1 MTRSLEAQ
9 GLEVF
14 QRAAEV
20 FALLSTP
27 SRLRILAALCKGEL
41 CVGDLVAAVAM
52 PQPTVSQQV
61 NQLFRAGL
69 LARRR
74 DGAQVYYQIDP
85 GTRGFL
91 CRAIETLVNDRG

>member
-14 QRAAEV
+14 QRAADV
-20 FALLSTP
+20 FTLLSTP
-27 SRLRILAALCKGEL
+27 SRLRILAALCGGEL

-74 DGAQVYYQIDP
+74 DGVQVYYQIDP
-85 GTRGFL
+85 GTHGFL